1 MSEQQSS
8 AESEQTSFQKRVHGW
23 MMDCFSMEICRDRQE
38 RNHRFL
44 EEALELVQA
53 CGCTTS
59 EAHQLVDYVYGRD
72 QGDINQE
79 VGGVMVTLAALCL
92 ANDIDMH
99 QGGET
104 ELARILQPAIMNKI
118 RAKQAAKP
126 KHSPLPAHPA
136 PGAEPQTVSKLEA
149 EIGMLREKLSD
160 ALASGLPH
168 KSDCAVYS
176 APAHEPGPCD
186 CGVGASFDDGA
197 FDLALKLRQH
207 NGWVRVVSDTDA
219 VNLIKSFI
227 ASRCQADSSPQSA
240 PSDDLEDLVARFSKA
255 LLAKLKLARANGRS
269 GWEFDDWEEHCQ
281 AGLLR
286 HLAKGDPRDVA
297 AYCAFMWHHGW
308 ATKAAD
314 RQSQA
319 ESAALTQ
326 SERKS

>member
-1 MSEQQSS
+1 MSEKIADELHAFIAAAPHKYPGHLIELFDRAEKALRRCS
-8 AESEQTSFQKRVHGW
+8 ADSADDLRSAGW
-23 MMDCFSMEICRDRQE
+23 MVAVHNDYRLNGKPHTFWLFTKGDRAIKGEGDTDQKALDQCR
-38 RNHRFL
+38 
-44 EEALELVQA
+44 ALA
-53 CGCTTS
+53 
-59 EAHQLVDYVYGRD
+59 
-72 QGDINQE
+72 
-79 VGGVMVTLAALCL
+79 
-92 ANDIDMH
+92 
-99 QGGET
+99 
-104 ELARILQPAIMNKI
+104 
-118 RAKQAAKP
+118 
-126 KHSPLPAHPA
+126 
-136 PGAEPQTVSKLEA
+136 GAEPQTVSKLEA

-326 SERKS
+326 SERKL

>member
-1 MSEQQSS
+1 MSEMNPRVVDNDAGEITVELAGRELRGWSYANDSERRAKMLAGREYVEGWSDARRS
-8 AESEQTSFQKRVHGW
+8 ADSEQPRQVKTVYIKRWRTLVELPLKYA
-23 MMDCFSMEICRDRQE
+23 DEIV
-38 RNHRFL
+38 
-44 EEALELVQA
+44 EALRTA
-53 CGCTTS
+53 
-59 EAHQLVDYVYGRD
+59 
-72 QGDINQE
+72 
-79 VGGVMVTLAALCL
+79 
-92 ANDIDMH
+92 
-99 QGGET
+99 
-104 ELARILQPAIMNKI
+104 
-118 RAKQAAKP
+118 
-126 KHSPLPAHPA
+126 
-136 PGAEPQTVSKLEA
+136 PQTVSKLEA

-227 ASRCQADSSPQSA
+227 ASRCRADSSPQSA

-319 ESAALTQ
+319 ESV
-326 SERKS
+326 K